1 MNEMK
6 RRMKQM
12 EIKQQGKEVVK
23 QFDGIINDLTVS
35 RQPDFVGWDTWKEE
49 NRKHVCL
56 LKPLRLHGL
65 WEDRA
70 PFARIITFRPYL

>member
-23 QFDGIINDLTVS
+23 QFEGTLFS
-35 RQPDFVGWDTWKEE
+35 A
-49 NRKHVCL
+49 
-56 LKPLRLHGL
+56 GL
-65 WEDRA
+65 VDDIRA
-70 PFARIITFRPYL
+70 LSTKGN